1 MRRFALLASLPLFA
15 IAAPALAQHSDHAAH
30 DHHASAAAATPGAPY
45 VSPRIA
51 VEVVGSGP
59 DVILIPGLG
68 STPDVWRSTVAALP
82 GYRYHLVQV
91 KGFAGTPAEANASGE
106 VVHPVAGEI
115 VRYIAENKLD
125 HPTLVGHSM
134 GGTIAMMV
142 ASHHPD
148 SVGKLMVVD
157 MFPFMGALFGGPGAT
172 PDSVRPI
179 AEAVRTG
186 ISGASGD
193 ARRAQIEQIVSGMV
207 NTVAERPAIAAA
219 SLASDPAT
227 SGQSM
232 YDLITTDLGPGL
244 SRFTGPMSVLW
255 AWREGSPLDQPT
267 SEAFYRAAYA
277 RAPQA
282 VVTFIPASAHFIMQD
297 APERFQAELRTFLS
311 APVPQPTVMPAPAP

>member
-1 MRRFALLASLPLFA
+1 MRLLDLLALPFVSLA
-15 IAAPALAQHSDHAAH
+15 TPASAQHMEHHDHAMT
-30 DHHASAAAATPGAPY
+30 AAVPGAPY
-45 VSPRIA
+45 VSPRIS
-51 VEVVGSGP
+51 VEVVGAGP

-68 STPDVWRSTVAALP
+68 SSSDVWRSTVAALP

-106 VVHPVAGEI
+106 VVHPVARAV
-115 VRYIAENKLD
+115 VRYIHESGLD
-125 HPTLVGHSM
+125 RPTLVGHSM
-134 GGTIAMMV
+134 GGTIAMTV

-148 SVGKLMVVD
+148 SVGRLMVVD
-157 MFPFMGALFGGPGAT
+157 MFPFLGALFGGPTAT
-172 PDSVRPI
+172 PDTVRPI
-179 AEAVRTG
+179 AEAMRAG
-186 ISGASGD
+186 MSGASGD

-207 NTVAERPAIAAA
+207 NTVAKRPAVVEA

-232 YDLITTDLGPGL
+232 YDLITTDLGPDLG
-244 SRFTGPMSVLW
+244 RFTGPMSVLW

-282 VVTFIPASAHFIMQD
+282 LVTFIPASAHFIMID
-297 APERFQAELRTFLS
+297 APERFQAELRTFL
-311 APVPQPTVMPAPAP
+311 ATPAATPAP